1 MTKEQLKEF
10 NGENGKPAYIGYKG
24 KVYDLSKSDF
34 WTGGRH
40 MGRFQA
46 GEDLTN
52 SVDMSPHGEQ
62 NIFRFEEVDILED
75 GTTQETNTET
85 VVPDSESML
94 SDMDKKMMAKR
105 QWYKKNHPHPKIIHF
120 SIGMFGMAF
129 FVQVLAAVLGGKSGS
144 FLAATSLVATA
155 FGTLFLIPAIAS
167 GALSFYINYNGFA
180 NSILK
185 KKMIGSVVLLI
196 TGVAAVLIGK
206 MELTAAGHILGAGD
220 TLVSF
225 LKYNPLKSIYSIFTV
240 INMAVVT
247 FIASNGGKITWPQ
260 DKK

>member
-52 SVDMSPHGEQ
+52 SIDMSPHGEQ

-94 SDMDKKMMAKR
+94 SDMDKKMMA
-105 QWYKKNHPHPKIIHF
+105 
-120 SIGMFGMAF
+120 
-129 FVQVLAAVLGGKSGS
+129 
-144 FLAATSLVATA
+144 
-155 FGTLFLIPAIAS
+155 
-167 GALSFYINYNGFA
+167 
-180 NSILK
+180 
-185 KKMIGSVVLLI
+185 
-196 TGVAAVLIGK
+196 
-206 MELTAAGHILGAGD
+206 
-220 TLVSF
+220 
-225 LKYNPLKSIYSIFTV
+225 
-240 INMAVVT
+240 
-247 FIASNGGKITWPQ
+247 
-260 DKK
+260 